1 MMMVTMIEVSFTSLR
16 MEIRLRNMIMRMIC
30 SCRRSVKETSIIN
43 HDDDDGD
50 DDDDNDDEDD
60 RGSFTSL

>member
-1 MMMVTMIEVSFTSLR
+1 
-16 MEIRLRNMIMRMIC
+16 MRMIC
-30 SCRRSVKETSIIN
+30 SCHRSVKETSVIK

-60 RGSFTSL
+60 RGSFTSP